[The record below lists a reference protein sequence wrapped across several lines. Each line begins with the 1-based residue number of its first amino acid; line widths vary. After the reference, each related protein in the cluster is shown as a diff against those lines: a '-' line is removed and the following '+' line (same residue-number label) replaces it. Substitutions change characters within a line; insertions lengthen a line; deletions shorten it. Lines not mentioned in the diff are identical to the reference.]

1 MTASDD
7 GGILCHILKTSMG
20 GGVAGDR
27 GVTVG
32 GGRWV
37 MPKYLSTC
45 THSGAKAGSR
55 IQLGI
60 TGQAL
65 GQHHHC
71 HKAALWID
79 FAMVCPK

>member
-20 GGVAGDR
+20 GG
-27 GVTVG
+27 G
-32 GGRWV
+32 GAEGGSDSGRWV

-55 IQLGI
+55 IQMGI

-71 HKAALWID
+71 HQAAL
-79 FAMVCPK
+79 